1 MRGAHT
7 NLSQFLKFVFLIG
20 ECQDSIGVSSVNFDA
35 KTIPPPLHAVCI
47 IYDLAWA
54 PQLSCDVI
62 IDAGFLCYKASSG
75 EQYNLC
81 CVGIPFLSHG
91 SNAIIWS
98 DHPLKWYPY
107 LY

>member
-47 IYDLAWA
+47 IYDLA
-54 PQLSCDVI
+54 
-62 IDAGFLCYKASSG
+62 
-75 EQYNLC
+75 
-81 CVGIPFLSHG
+81 
-91 SNAIIWS
+91 
-98 DHPLKWYPY
+98 
-107 LY
+107 